1 MLSSDVY
8 NAYKGYASYINNIQK
23 TEENCKEN
31 KIVEV
36 QKQLDEP
43 NKIET
48 TSTTISSIQKIDD
61 ISILLDEI
69 EKHYKSLEHNKLK
82 KDLIVYSN
90 SLKNTNIFYNV
101 SGWKKY
107 FPLLFPSKLIKIE
120 KEEDIQKDVT
130 ILITLF
136 SEEIDDGV
144 IYKVYPE
151 FKKAIVKSLNYP
163 ERYFIIEYQNNNPQG
178 WFGIRMVIVFNER

>member
-8 NAYKGYASYINNIQK
+8 NAYKGYASYINNPQK
-23 TEENCKEN
+23 TEEKCKEN
-31 KIVEV
+31 KIEEV
-36 QKQLDEP
+36 PKQLDEQ
-43 NKIET
+43 KKVEI
-48 TSTTISSIQKIDD
+48 TTITQIQKVDD
-61 ISILLDEI
+61 IAILLDEI

-82 KDLIVYSN
+82 KDLTVYSK

-107 FPLLFPSKLIKIE
+107 FPLFFPSKLIKIE
-120 KEEDIQKDVT
+120 KEDDIQKDIT

-144 IYKVYPE
+144 IYKVFPD